1 MKFKF
6 LFAILVV
13 CGFLLSFTPLGFCQT
28 KIETKGSI
36 LRIEDKTVVIKNEQG
51 KHVIINLEDA
61 QGIKIGDK
69 VEVKDGFLRTFDPK
83 SGEERAKKKIQPE
96 RPT

>member
-1 MKFKF
+1 MKIKF
-6 LFAILVV
+6 LFVILVI
-13 CGFLLSFTPLGFCQT
+13 CGFLLSFSSLGLTQT

-51 KHVIINLEDA
+51 QHVIIKLEEA
-61 QGIKIGDK
+61 QGLKVGEK
-69 VEVKDGFLRTFDPK
+69 VEIKDGFLRTFDPK
-83 SGEERAKKKIQPE
+83 SGKEREKKKLQPE

>member
-6 LFAILVV
+6 LFAILIAG
-13 CGFLLSFTPLGFCQT
+13 GFILSFLPLGLTQT
-28 KIETKGSI
+28 KIEVKGSI
-36 LRIEDKTVVIKNEQG
+36 LRIEDKTIVIKNEQG
-51 KHVIINLEDA
+51 KHVIINLEDT
-61 QGIKIGDK
+61 QGLKVGEK
-69 VEVKDGFLRTFDPK
+69 VEVKGGFLRTFDPK

>member
-6 LFAILVV
+6 LFTILVV
-13 CGFLLSFTPLGFCQT
+13 CGFLLSFSPIGLSQT
-28 KIETKGSI
+28 KIETKGSV

-51 KHVIINLEDA
+51 KHVIIKLEDA

-69 VEVKDGFLRTFDPK
+69 IEVKDGFLRTFDPK

>member
-6 LFAILVV
+6 LFTILVV
-13 CGFLLSFTPLGFCQT
+13 CGFLLSFSPLGFSQT
-28 KIETKGSI
+28 KIDTKGSI

-51 KHVIINLEDA
+51 KHVIIKLEDA